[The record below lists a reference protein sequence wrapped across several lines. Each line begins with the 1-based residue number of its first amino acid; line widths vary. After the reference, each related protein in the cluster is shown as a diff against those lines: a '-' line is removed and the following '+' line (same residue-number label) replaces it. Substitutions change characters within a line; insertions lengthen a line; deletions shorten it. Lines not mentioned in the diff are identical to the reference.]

1 MKRQGNGCKIS
12 VFKEQRDSKEGQL
25 KLQIFIKTWATT
37 IFLTSVSFKNKFGKS
52 PKEIH

>member
-12 VFKEQRDSKEGQL
+12 VLKSKRDSKGRS
-25 KLQIFIKTWATT
+25 IKASDIYQDMATT
-37 IFLTSVSFKNKFGKS
+37 IFLTSVSLKINRKS